1 MRRGGGGRPRRRRGR
16 LTTAGATPAGRGSR
30 FRELRVREAALKE
43 QQQQRQQQGQAGGA
57 GPGSPPGPA
66 GEALGRGLERP
77 DAEARAADPT
87 TTRVASA
94 NADAG
99 TGRPSARGR
108 AATGAGGREEEE
120 EEEVWE
126 VGRIRELV
134 EGAMLAALSS
144 LVYFLGTTL
153 RLEGYAAYFLPLPM
167 ALMAQRYS
175 ERAAPRTLL
184 R

>member
-1 MRRGGGGRPRRRRGR
+1 M
-16 LTTAGATPAGRGSR
+16 TTAGATPAGRGSR

-43 QQQQRQQQGQAGGA
+43 QQGQQQGQAGAA

-108 AATGAGGREEEE
+108 AATGAGGREE

>member
-1 MRRGGGGRPRRRRGR
+1 MQRGAGGRLRRGR
-16 LTTAGATPAGRGSR
+16 PGPAGATPAGRGSR

-43 QQQQRQQQGQAGGA
+43 QQQQQQQQGQAGEV
-57 GPGSPPGPA
+57 P
-66 GEALGRGLERP
+66 GRGLERP

-87 TTRVASA
+87 TTRVANA

-108 AATGAGGREEEE
+108 AATGAGGREE